1 MSTSKTFSHLF
12 SCFDTGDPP
21 MTGTATLNIH
31 VQDQNDNSPI
41 LNATAIGMCAS
52 DSTSEADIS
61 AHDLDGDPF
70 GGPFTFK
77 LLEDHKGWTLD
88 PEHGKVTEIVLLV

>member
-1 MSTSKTFSHLF
+1 
-12 SCFDTGDPP
+12 